1 MPQRFLWN
9 QLTVFSEANPLHIK
23 LERKATG
30 KIMDMKS
37 EHNIFS
43 SEHPYRGEEIKSPTP
58 RERMATPLG
67 RVSAY
72 LAFVPSLRLWKAQLH
87 CDGHEPPARGSP
99 PSVKQQSKL
108 TTIHMATCAWE
119 GHLGTTQR
127 GRFRLLFYP
136 LTGHILLT
144 PFCFQ
149 PHCDLPALAESI
161 R

>member
-1 MPQRFLWN
+1 
-9 QLTVFSEANPLHIK
+9 
-23 LERKATG
+23 
-30 KIMDMKS
+30 MDRES
-37 EHNIFS
+37 GSNIFS
-43 SEHPYRGEEIKSPTP
+43 CDHPYRGKEIKSPTP
-58 RERMATPLG
+58 RERAATTPSEI
-67 RVSAY
+67 SAY

-99 PSVKQQSKL
+99 PSVTQQSKL
-108 TTIHMATCAWE
+108 TRIHMATCAWE
-119 GHLGTTQR
+119 GHLGTRQC
-127 GRFRLLFYP
+127 GGLRLLFYP